1 MTLSSVVKK
10 HVSTP
15 KRRYNRPRK
24 ALSYMSVFFLSDHSS
39 GVLQVCCGT
48 WRGFAKTV
56 VAFLFVQI
64 AALGQDPSSVVL
76 DIPRLNR
83 PPEFEQFLDMRAP
96 ADLAE
101 QMAMVSDFIQRQP
114 SDGEP
119 ATQRTEVYVGY
130 DDVNLYAVFLAFDSD
145 PDGIRARMSPRGDTG
160 SDDWVHIVLD
170 TFNDQRNGYIFGASP
185 LGIQWDALWTEGQGA
200 DAAFD
205 TVYESQGALTDDGY
219 VVWIAIP
226 FKSLRFSA
234 EAEQT
239 WGLLFG
245 RSIPRLNEE
254 AFWPQYSSRIEGR
267 LNQAATVEGL
277 EDVSPGRN
285 IQLLPFSGFRS
296 FRAIDRRDP
305 ARPFFSTDRA
315 ATDAGLDAKFV
326 IRDSLV
332 ADIAIN
338 PDFSQVESDEP
349 QVTANERF
357 EVFFPE
363 KRPFFLENASF
374 FQTPINLVFTRRIA
388 DPQFG
393 VRLTGKAGRYSIGAL
408 MADDESPGKRV
419 PEDDPQSGKR
429 ARFSIVRLNRDILD
443 QSSIGMIFTERSF
456 DSTFNRA
463 GGVDARFKLSE
474 NWVAQLQAV
483 TSTTQFAD
491 GSRRSGPAY
500 QVLLNRSGRQFNL
513 NAAYSDRSLGFI
525 TQTGFNPR
533 EDIRSVQIG
542 GTYSFRPEGKYWIAT
557 TPGIT
562 LIHVMDRKGKRLEQ
576 LYTPGV
582 EWEFV
587 GQTFVGVYYKPE
599 RLRLRPSEAAVAKD
613 REFKRSIFGFN
624 FTTSPVSEFEIDGG
638 YEKGGAV
645 NFSPVAG
652 QEALMENR
660 SWTNVGVTLRPGRR
674 LSISNRYLFTK
685 LADRETDTTIFN
697 NHIIRSRWNWQFTRE
712 LSVRVI
718 LQYEALLA
726 NSEFTSLETR
736 KNFNTDFLFVYQ
748 LNAWTALYAG
758 YNNNLEN
765 INLIPTAAGSRIIRT
780 PNDFI
785 NDSHQFFA
793 KFSYLIR
800 F

>member
-1 MTLSSVVKK
+1 M
-10 HVSTP
+10 
-15 KRRYNRPRK
+15 
-24 ALSYMSVFFLSDHSS
+24 AL
-39 GVLQVCCGT
+39 
-48 WRGFAKTV
+48 
-56 VAFLFVQI
+56 LFVQV
-64 AALGQDPSSVVL
+64 ASLAQGSVSDTL
-76 DIPRLNR
+76 NIPRLNR
-83 PPEFEQFLDMRAP
+83 PPELAEFLDMRPP
-96 ADLAE
+96 ADLAR
-101 QMAMVSDFIQRQP
+101 QMAMVSDFIQREP

-119 ATQRTEVYVGY
+119 ATQPTEVYVGY

-145 PDGIRARMSPRGDTG
+145 PDGIRARMSPREDTG

-170 TFNDQRNGYIFGASP
+170 TFNDQRNGYMFGASP
-185 LGIQWDALWTEGQGA
+185 LGIQWDALWTEGQGS

-205 TVYESQGALTDDGY
+205 TVYDSQGALTDEGY
-219 VVWIAIP
+219 VVSIAIP

-234 EAEQT
+234 DEVQT

-245 RSIPRLNEE
+245 RSIPRLNEQSY
-254 AFWPQYSSRIEGR
+254 WPQYSSRVEGR
-267 LNQAATVEGL
+267 LNQAARVDGL
-277 EDVSPGRN
+277 EDVSSGRN
-285 IQLLPFSGFRS
+285 IQLLPFFGFRS

-305 ARPFFSTDRA
+305 SQPFFSTDRA

-326 IRDSLV
+326 IQDSLV
-332 ADIAIN
+332 ADIAVN

-393 VRLTGKAGRYSIGAL
+393 ARLTGKAGPYSIGAL
-408 MADDESPGKRV
+408 VTDDESPGKRV
-419 PEDDPQSGKR
+419 ATDHPQSGKR

-443 QSSIGMIFTERSF
+443 QSSIGMIFTERRF
-456 DSTFNRA
+456 DSTFNRV
-463 GGVDARFKLSE
+463 GGVDTRLKLNE
-474 NWVAQLQAV
+474 NWVAELQAV

-500 QVLLNRSGRQFNL
+500 EVLLNRSGRQFNL
-513 NAAYSDRSLGFI
+513 NALYSDRSAGFV
-525 TQTGFNPR
+525 TEAGFNPR
-533 EDIRSVQIG
+533 GDIRTAQIG
-542 GTYSFRPEGKYWIAT
+542 GSYSFRPEGRYWIST

-562 LIHVMDRKGKRLEQ
+562 LIHTMDREGKRLEQ
-576 LYTPGV
+576 LYTPGID
-582 EWEFV
+582 WEFV
-587 GQTFVGVYYKPE
+587 GQTFVSVYYKPE
-599 RLRLRPSEAAVAKD
+599 RLRLRPSEAAVIQD
-613 REFKRSIFGFN
+613 REFTRGVFGFN
-624 FTTSPVSEFEIDGG
+624 FSTSLVSEFEIDGA

-645 NFSPVAG
+645 NFRPVAG
-652 QEALMENR
+652 QEASMENR
-660 SWTNVGVTLRPGRR
+660 SWTNVGVTLKPGRQ

-685 LADRETDTTIFN
+685 LGDRESDATIFN
-697 NHIIRSRWNWQFTRE
+697 DHIIRSRWNWQFTRE

-726 NSEFTSLETR
+726 NSEFTSLDTR

-758 YNNNLEN
+758 YNSNLQN
-765 INLIPTAAGSRIIRT
+765 IDIVPTATGSEIIRT
-780 PNDFI
+780 PNDLI
-785 NDSHQFFA
+785 NDSHQLFA